1 MMDKLQLR
9 EFMSSKPIPIKTAIN
24 LHTERHGRGVF
35 MLREKAVEE
44 RRKPNVK
51 VRKLK
56 KTYEEFNDERQSKR
70 QKMGDALMPDAFGAL
85 EKILPKTQAFSQSQ
99 GQDGNDFSSL

>member
-1 MMDKLQLR
+1 MDKLQLR

-24 LHTERHGRGVF
+24 LHTEKNGRGVF
-35 MLREKAVEE
+35 LLREKAKEE

-51 VRKLK
+51 PRKLK

-70 QKMGDALMPDAFGAL
+70 QKMGDTLMPDAHKPL
-85 EKILPKTQAFSQSQ
+85 EKIFSQTQAFSQSQ
-99 GQDGNDFSSL
+99 GQDGDDFSSL